1 MNHRGISDRRKPHY
15 IAGVHEFLE
24 FAFGQKEDGTEVRC
38 PHMNCNLCLFR
49 NRSTIHN
56 HLIVRGIL
64 RNYNP
69 WIHHGEYGNHINS
82 SDDWIEEA
90 SDRAES
96 FVVCNDMRPL
106 VHEVMSV
113 MNFGNVE
120 SNEDHTENEGD
131 QNEMLK
137 EFYKLMEDVEAELFS
152 GCKTFTRLEFIVTL
166 LHIKVSCK

>member
-1 MNHRGISDRRKPHY
+1 MD
-15 IAGVHEFLE
+15 
-24 FAFGQKEDGTEVRC
+24 T
-38 PHMNCNLCLFR
+38 
-49 NRSTIHN
+49 
-56 HLIVRGIL
+56 
-64 RNYNP
+64 
-69 WIHHGEYGNHINS
+69 S
-82 SDDWIEEA
+82 SDDGIEEEV

-131 QNEMLK
+131 QNEMPK
-137 EFYKLMEDVEAELFS
+137 EFHKLMKDAEAELYP